1 MVIAVKSIPD
11 IGMLIYPQYTAD
23 RGGIF
28 CVKLN
33 LLQDIHLNTFR
44 EMLST
49 GLCM

>member
-11 IGMLIYPQYTAD
+11 IGMLIYPQYTAG

-28 CVKLN
+28 CVK
-33 LLQDIHLNTFR
+33 LQDIHLNTFR